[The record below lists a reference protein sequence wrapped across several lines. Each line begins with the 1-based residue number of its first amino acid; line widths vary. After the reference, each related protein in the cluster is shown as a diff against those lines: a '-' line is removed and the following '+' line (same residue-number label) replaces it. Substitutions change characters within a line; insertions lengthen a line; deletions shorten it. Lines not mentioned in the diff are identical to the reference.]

1 MKIKDIKETGFYL
14 SGNPDIIY
22 EVMEN
27 TDEEWLKEAPTV
39 TLLVDEWTKEGDNSY
54 YETSGILYR
63 LDTDLASIDVE
74 KTDRKFRVYGSM
86 GQFLEELKE
95 G

>member
-14 SGNPDIIY
+14 SHNPEIIY
-22 EVMEN
+22 EVIEN
-27 TDEEWLKEAPTV
+27 TDEEWLKEVPPA
-39 TLLVDEWTKEGDNSY
+39 TLLVDEWTKEGANPY

-63 LDTDLASIDVE
+63 LDTDLSEIDVE

-86 GQFLEELKE
+86 GQFLEELE
-95 G
+95 EE